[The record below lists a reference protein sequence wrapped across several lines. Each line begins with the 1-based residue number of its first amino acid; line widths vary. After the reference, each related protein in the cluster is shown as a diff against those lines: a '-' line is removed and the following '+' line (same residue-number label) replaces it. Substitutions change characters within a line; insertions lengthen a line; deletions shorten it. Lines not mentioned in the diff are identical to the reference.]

1 MNRRARLG
9 AGALLTA
16 CLLAAAPPA
25 RAQQPHAR
33 VPFEGS
39 HAFRNILHAQGLRPL
54 ASVLELAEKDP
65 REAVLIVL
73 GSPSALDEIR
83 WHLGGLAR
91 FRDAGGAILV
101 ATDRPDGGRLGEL
114 GVAVSGRPVQVVPA
128 LRNDPQ
134 RAFRENEKC
143 PVLYGL
149 KNILHPLFKDLGRGL
164 ATNRPSY
171 LRLLRSRRLLPLVR
185 FPEGCV
191 AVPDDSPPTGLTF
204 IAAPGAGSAD
214 RVLVLAGH
222 GVFTNGMMAL
232 GEDNYGFAWNC
243 VSWLREEGRR
253 KYALLV
259 EDGRVVGSF
268 DVPLMQLPLP
278 PLRAISGILRGLEE
292 ENFFNKLVTDNVP
305 KERLLRYLFLGG
317 SGLLLL
323 IALAR
328 LVRAHHHGETAAP
341 NVAAKVEKAAASDLP
356 LVARRRAAALEAGN
370 FYEAARDLA
379 RLCFEGEH
387 GEPPAAPPAVV
398 GGGRRLR
405 RDIARLWRLA
415 YGATPVPVSSAEF
428 AALTALAAHVRGV
441 LEGGMAKGKS

>member
-16 CLLAAAPPA
+16 CLLAATPPA
-25 RAQQPHAR
+25 RAQPPHAL

-39 HAFRNILHAQGLRPL
+39 HAFRNILHAQGLEPL
-54 ASVLELAEKDP
+54 ASAAALAQVP
-65 REAVLIVL
+65 SGEAMLIVL
-73 GSPSALDEIR
+73 GDPRGLDDFSRHKGWFAKFQRE
-83 WHLGGLAR
+83 
-91 FRDAGGAILV
+91 GGAILI
-101 ATDRPDGGRLGEL
+101 ATDRSDAGRLSAL
-114 GVAVSGRPVQVVPA
+114 GVAVTGSAVEV
-128 LRNDPQ
+128 DPWAPPQ
-134 RAFRENEKC
+134 DPPLAFRKKETC

-149 KNILHPLFKDLGRGL
+149 NNIPHHPLFKGLAFGL

-171 LRLLRSRRLLPLVR
+171 LLFLRPGLRPLVR
-185 FPEGCV
+185 FPAGCV
-191 AVPDDSPPTGLTF
+191 IEQGPPSAAGLAF
-204 IAAPGAGSAD
+204 MAAPGSAD
-214 RVLVLAGH
+214 RVLVIAGH
-222 GVFTNGMMAL
+222 GIFMNGMMAL
-232 GEDNYGFAWNC
+232 GEDNYAFAWNC
-243 VSWLREEGRR
+243 VSWLKGDGRR

-268 DVPLMQLPLP
+268 DVPLMQLPLL

-292 ENFFNKLVTDNVP
+292 ENFFNRLVLDNVP
-305 KERLLRYLFLGG
+305 KERLMRYLFLGG
-317 SGLLLL
+317 SAVLLLF
-323 IALAR
+323 ALAR

-405 RDIARLWRLA
+405 RDLARLWRLA
-415 YGATPVPVSSAEF
+415 YGATPVAVSPREF

-441 LEGGMAKGKS
+441 LEGGKVTGRG